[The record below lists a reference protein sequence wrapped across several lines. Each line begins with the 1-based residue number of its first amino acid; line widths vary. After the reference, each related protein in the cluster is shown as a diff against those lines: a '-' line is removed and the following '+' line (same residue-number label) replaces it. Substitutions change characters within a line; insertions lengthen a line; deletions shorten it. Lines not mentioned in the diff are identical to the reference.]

1 MTEINSGF
9 NWNAF
14 SRTYQTT
21 MKNIEDKLIE
31 KVSKLGSGIKKSKT
45 ISSPNKRQKT

>member
-14 SRTYQTT
+14 SRTYQTVI
-21 MKNIEDKLIE
+21 KNIEDKLIE
-31 KVSKLGSGIKKSKT
+31 RISKLNNGIKK
-45 ISSPNKRQKT
+45 